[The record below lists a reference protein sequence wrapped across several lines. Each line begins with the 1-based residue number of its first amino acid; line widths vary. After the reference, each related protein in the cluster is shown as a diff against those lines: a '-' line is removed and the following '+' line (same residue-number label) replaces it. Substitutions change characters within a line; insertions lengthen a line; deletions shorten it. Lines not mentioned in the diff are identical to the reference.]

1 MVNTKRIIYAATALA
16 IVVGVSLGARY
27 YIKLQ
32 NYNKI
37 INGISIKEVN
47 LAKVSDGTYKGSFDA
62 LMIEADTSVTVKNH
76 KIVDIKLLHHKNER
90 GKPAEVIPM
99 RVVKAQ
105 SLKVD
110 TVSGATNSSKVIL
123 MSIQNAL
130 EKCSIKS

>member
-123 MSIQNAL
+123 MSIQKAL
-130 EKCSIKS
+130 ENGYIKS

>member
-37 INGISIKEVN
+37 INAISIKEVN

-123 MSIQNAL
+123 MSIQKAL
-130 EKCSIKS
+130 EKGYIKS

>member
-1 MVNTKRIIYAATALA
+1 MVNTKRIIYAVTALA

-123 MSIQNAL
+123 MSIQKAL
-130 EKCSIKS
+130 EKGSIKS

>member
-37 INGISIKEVN
+37 INAISIKEVN

-62 LMIEADTSVTVKNH
+62 SMIEADTSVTVKNH

-123 MSIQNAL
+123 MSIQKAL
-130 EKCSIKS
+130 EKGSIKS

>member
-1 MVNTKRIIYAATALA
+1 MVNTKRIIYAVTALA
-16 IVVGVSLGARY
+16 IVAGVFLGARY

-123 MSIQNAL
+123 MSIQKAL
-130 EKCSIKS
+130 EKGSIKS

>member
-1 MVNTKRIIYAATALA
+1 MVNIKRIIYAATALA

-130 EKCSIKS
+130 EKGSIKS

>member
-47 LAKVSDGTYKGSFDA
+47 LAKISDGTYKGSFDA

-130 EKCSIKS
+130 EKGCIKS